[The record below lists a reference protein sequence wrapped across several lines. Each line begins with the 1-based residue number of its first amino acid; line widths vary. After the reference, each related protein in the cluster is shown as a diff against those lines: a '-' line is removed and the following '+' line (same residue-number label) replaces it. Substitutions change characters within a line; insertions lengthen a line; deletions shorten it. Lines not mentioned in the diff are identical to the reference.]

1 MCYKENH
8 LHALANRQEACLR
21 RVVTEGLSKELGFK
35 GVGFARRWR
44 RAFREANTR
53 HRRPG
58 AGRSLRFLGTWKEC
72 VSDWGSAK
80 GDEVTQDKTQRAGP
94 EPTGGF

>member
-1 MCYKENH
+1 M
-8 LHALANRQEACLR
+8 HALANRQEACLR
-21 RVVTEGLSKELGFK
+21 WVFREGLKKEWGFK
-35 GVGFARRWR
+35 GVSCARRWR
-44 RAFREANTR
+44 RAFREGNTR
-53 HRRPG
+53 HRRPE

-80 GDEVTQDKTQRAGP
+80 GDKVTQEKTQRAGP